1 MNGHGILRPQ
11 AAGRR
16 GIGKAGVG
24 GVEKEAMQDGAC
36 CRTLQGMSEG
46 PSARDDAE
54 PAPDA
59 VTPKVPPT
67 APPDGGSVSSDE
79 TQSASGSKDPR
90 LVASG
95 VLGALWISFPPL
107 AGLYILYDLA
117 NIAEFLRK
125 DPEHGF
131 WAYVAV
137 FALSAGLGLLPTY
150 SQSFLGG
157 WVFGM
162 KFGLL
167 GAIMG
172 FTGGAAIGY
181 MCARLVTGSSVDR
194 WIDGHRK
201 GKVIRDALARGSLV
215 RTFAVVTLLRL
226 PPSSPFALTNLAL
239 GATRVPFWL
248 AMLATPIGMLPRT
261 AVVCF
266 LAATAVSSGATDIAK
281 VYKETPMW
289 AFVGGIA
296 VSVGAIALIGW
307 MAERALAQLVGKGRG
322 GRA

>member
-1 MNGHGILRPQ
+1 
-11 AAGRR
+11 
-16 GIGKAGVG
+16 V
-24 GVEKEAMQDGAC
+24 QDASR
-36 CRTLQGMSEG
+36 CRTLRGMSDG

-54 PAPDA
+54 LAPDA
-59 VTPKVPPT
+59 GTPRVPPADTT
-67 APPDGGSVSSDE
+67 ARSGASTGETPSSG
-79 TQSASGSKDPR
+79 AARDPR
-90 LVASG
+90 LLASG

-107 AGLYILYDLA
+107 AGGYILYDLA

-167 GAIMG
+167 GAILG

-181 MCARLVTGSSVDR
+181 LFSRVVTGSSVDR
-194 WIDGHRK
+194 WIDRHRK
-201 GKVIRDALARGSLV
+201 GRVIRDALARGSLW

-248 AMLATPIGMLPRT
+248 AMIATPIGMLPRT

-266 LAATAVSSGATDIAK
+266 LAAAAVSSGATDIK
-281 VYKETPMW
+281 QVYKETPTW

-296 VSVGAIALIGW
+296 VSVGVIALIGW
-307 MAERALAQLVGKGRG
+307 MAERALSQLVASGQEGK
-322 GRA
+322 A

>member
-1 MNGHGILRPQ
+1 
-11 AAGRR
+11 
-16 GIGKAGVG
+16 
-24 GVEKEAMQDGAC
+24 MQDEAR
-36 CRTLQGMSEG
+36 CRTLQGMSNG
-46 PSARDDAE
+46 SSARDDPEA
-54 PAPDA
+54 APEGA
-59 VTPKVPPT
+59 ALRAPPTVPPEDAE
-67 APPDGGSVSSDE
+67 APSDAD
-79 TQSASGSKDPR
+79 ASTVDAKDPR

-157 WVFGM
+157 WVFGL

-181 MCARLVTGSSVDR
+181 ICARLVTGSSVDR

-201 GKVIRDALARGSLV
+201 GKVIRDALARGSLL

-248 AMLATPIGMLPRT
+248 AMLATPLGMLPRT

-281 VYKETPMW
+281 VYEETPTW

-296 VSVGAIALIGW
+296 VSVGVIALIGW
-307 MAERALAQLVGKGRG
+307 MAERALSQLVSPVG
-322 GRA
+322 GRKP